1 MSRLTS
7 EICHV
12 IKVVEPFLL
21 IPDVVSLAVDFA
33 LFIHS
38 PFIFVNCEKY
48 IGSLSCSY
56 PDCDGRLGF
65 ACPLFSPK
73 ILIRWEYSSKSC
85 VVAYRLVV

>member
-1 MSRLTS
+1 ML
-7 EICHV
+7 
-12 IKVVEPFLL
+12 IKVVEPFFL
-21 IPDVVSLAVDFA
+21 IPDVVSLAVGSA

-56 PDCDGRLGF
+56 PDCDGRLGL

>member
-12 IKVVEPFLL
+12 FKVVEPFFL

-38 PFIFVNCEKY
+38 PFVFMNCEKY

-65 ACPLFSPK
+65 RLPFVFSK
-73 ILIRWEYSSKSC
+73 DSNSMGIQ
-85 VVAYRLVV
+85 